1 MRVQIASLVRRAAF
15 KCVGVLLAA
24 AGGGERGRPGP
35 KDDGSASALRCRRME
50 YYYCPRLLKFLQYL
64 WVSASFAAVALKGL
78 GVSSCSSLIG
88 QLVGSGGAAL
98 QFLRALSDLGMYLM
112 QQVLLSLMPA
122 YSEETADCLE
132 MPLKTLWLKFLPCLY
147 LRVVVLHAALL
158 QHPSPL
164 VQEQPLGSASQN
176 FPSPAAARAAASCVS
191 RRASTNS
198 TGIVCFHHF

>member
-1 MRVQIASLVRRAAF
+1 MCGCAPGCCRRRGARAARPEGRWF
-15 KCVGVLLAA
+15 GVSFALQENGVLLLPAFA
-24 AGGGERGRPGP
+24 EVLAVFVG
-35 KDDGSASALRCRRME
+35 KCLLCCRRAE
-50 YYYCPRLLKFLQYL
+50 GFGCFELF
-64 WVSASFAAVALKGL
+64 ST
-78 GVSSCSSLIG
+78 ITG

-147 LRVVVLHAALL
+147 LRVVVLHAVLL

-176 FPSPAAARAAASCVS
+176 FPSPAVARAAASCVS